1 MKKTVIFLVALCNVI
16 VSFAQAK
23 TEWQEIFKRISDE
36 VTQHSKAYTSLQ
48 TETQTIGHR
57 LTGSPNGAKA
67 ETFAFELLKSYGFE
81 PEYQTFEAE
90 SWSRGTIEV
99 SINNIKYK
107 AVTLA
112 HSPVKVDLTGELV

>member
-1 MKKTVIFLVALCNVI
+1 MKKTVVFLVMLFSVTI
-16 VSFAQAK
+16 SFAQTK
-23 TEWQEIFKRISDE
+23 PEWQEIFNRISDE
-36 VTQHSKAYTSLQ
+36 VAKNSKAYTSLQ

-67 ETFAFELLKSYGFE
+67 EAFAFDLLKSYGFQ

-99 SINNIKYK
+99 TINNVKYK
-107 AVTLA
+107 AV
-112 HSPVKVDLTGELV
+112 SVGLTCP